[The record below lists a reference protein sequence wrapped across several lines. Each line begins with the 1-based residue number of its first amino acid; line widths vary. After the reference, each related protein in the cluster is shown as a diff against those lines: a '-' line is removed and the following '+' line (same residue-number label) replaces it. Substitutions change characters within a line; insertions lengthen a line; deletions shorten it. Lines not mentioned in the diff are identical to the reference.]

1 MGRTHAGTLI
11 FSNFV
16 NRTELPDGLLSLVT
30 SNYLS
35 PLMMIAIIIYIMLGC
50 AFENLSM
57 LLFTSPVFFP
67 VVKELGYAELSSY
80 QILVWI
86 GIDTVIVT

>member
-1 MGRTHAGTLI
+1 
-11 FSNFV
+11 
-16 NRTELPDGLLSLVT
+16 
-30 SNYLS
+30 
-35 PLMMIAIIIYIMLGC
+35 
-50 AFENLSM
+50 
-57 LLFTSPVFFP
+57 VFFP